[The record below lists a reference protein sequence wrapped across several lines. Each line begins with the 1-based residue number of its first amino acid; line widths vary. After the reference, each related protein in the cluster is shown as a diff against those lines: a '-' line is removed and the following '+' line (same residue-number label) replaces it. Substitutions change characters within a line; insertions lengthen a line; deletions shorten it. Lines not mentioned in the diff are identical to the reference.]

1 MQIQKLYQFFLKH
14 PIICTDSRKI
24 TKGSVFF
31 SLKGENF
38 NGNEFAE
45 KAINEGCSFAIIDEK
60 KYAINDK
67 FILVDDVLST
77 LQNLAKHP
85 PNIGKMKK
93 FHFQIVLDLN

>member
-24 TKGSVFF
+24 TKGSIFF

-45 KAINEGCSFAIIDEK
+45 KAIIISSADREINEERTDRNQFLTDEVM
-60 KYAINDK
+60 K
-67 FILVDDVLST
+67 FMPFTNS
-77 LQNLAKHP
+77 
-85 PNIGKMKK
+85 
-93 FHFQIVLDLN
+93 